1 MRQFY
6 VSGPLNANTL
16 ANGISLIWDGAR
28 EILRETL
35 SADVFSRQIDPLRP
49 LELSAVGLVLEVP
62 ATISVETLAKSF
74 QGLIEHAV
82 ERAAG
87 RSLEVKLVQERASET
102 SERRRPPPSIQMI
115 DLSPRYTFEAFVV
128 GGNSQFAHSAARA
141 VADAPGKTL
150 FNPLLIYGG
159 SGLGKT
165 HLLQAI
171 GHRIRA
177 QSPGI
182 RVRFIPTEFFKNE
195 YITAV
200 QRNQI
205 NEFSR
210 WYREEV
216 DVLLMDDIQS
226 LVAREALQEEFF
238 HLFNAFHQ
246 SNRQIVMTSDCPP
259 GELRGL
265 EDRLISRFQWGLSV
279 DIQPPDRD
287 TREAILRNKAIEEN
301 LDLSD
306 DIIAYIA
313 EAVTTNI
320 REMEG
325 IIRRLI
331 VEAMGGEI
339 NIELAQRVVSAL
351 TQRPASKR
359 IRVSDVLTTIS
370 EFYQVDVESLLK
382 EGRGTK
388 DVAKARQIAMYLAK
402 QLTDLSLK
410 AIGTHFG
417 NRDHSTVIHALRI
430 TEKAMTEAP
439 AFRQEIEQLLKTL
452 R

>member
-1 MRQFY
+1 MTR
-6 VSGPLNANTL
+6 
-16 ANGISLIWDGAR
+16 IWEEAKGFLR
-28 EILRETL
+28 EIL
-35 SADVFSRQIDPLRP
+35 SAEIFAQQILPLRP
-49 LELSAVGLVLEVP
+49 LELSAVELVLEVP
-62 ATISVETLAKSF
+62 GSIGLEALKRSF
-74 QGLIEHAV
+74 QGLMEHAL
-82 ERAAG
+82 ERAAL
-87 RSLEVKLVQERASET
+87 RSLQVKLVQARASEV
-102 SERRRPPPSIQMI
+102 SESRRPPQSIQTI
-115 DLSPRYTFEAFVV
+115 DLSPRYTFDTFVV

-171 GHRIRA
+171 GHRIRSH
-177 QSPGI
+177 SPGI

-265 EDRLISRFQWGLSV
+265 EDRLVSRFQWGLSV

-339 NIELAQRVVSAL
+339 TVELAQRVVSAL
-351 TQRPASKR
+351 TNRPASKR
-359 IRVSDVLTTIS
+359 IRVSDVLTSVS
-370 EFYQVDVESLLK
+370 EFYQVDVESLLR

-417 NRDHSTVIHALRI
+417 NRDHSTVIHAIRM
-430 TEKAMTEAP
+430 TEKSMQEAQS
-439 AFRQEIEQLLKTL
+439 FRQEIEQLLKAL

>member
-1 MRQFY
+1 
-6 VSGPLNANTL
+6 LNSALHAND
-16 ANGISLIWDGAR
+16 ISRIWDEAKGFLR
-28 EILRETL
+28 EIL
-35 SADVFSRQIDPLRP
+35 SADIFARQIEPLRP
-49 LELSAVGLVLEVP
+49 LELSAVELVLEVP
-62 ATISVETLAKSF
+62 GHLGVEALKKSF
-74 QGLIEHAV
+74 HGLLEHAL
-82 ERAAG
+82 ERAAL
-87 RSLEVKLVQERASET
+87 RSLQVKLVQARAAEQSE
-102 SERRRPPPSIQMI
+102 SRRPPQSIQTI
-115 DLSPRYTFEAFVV
+115 DLSPRYTFETFVV

-171 GHRIRA
+171 GHRIRSH
-177 QSPGI
+177 SPGI

-265 EDRLISRFQWGLSV
+265 EDRLVSRFQWGLSV

-339 NIELAQRVVSAL
+339 TVELAQRVVSAL
-351 TQRPASKR
+351 TNRPASKR
-359 IRVSDVLTTIS
+359 IRVSDVLTSVS
-370 EFYQVDVESLLK
+370 EFYQVDVDSLLR

-417 NRDHSTVIHALRI
+417 NRDHSTVIHAIRM
-430 TEKAMTEAP
+430 TEKSMQDAQS
-439 AFRQEIEQLLKTL
+439 FRQEIEQLLKAL

>member
-1 MRQFY
+1 MFPQS
-6 VSGPLNANTL
+6 VNSSPSVND
-16 ANGISLIWDGAR
+16 ISRIWESAKGFLR
-28 EILRETL
+28 EIL
-35 SADVFSRQIDPLRP
+35 SVDVFTRQIAPLTP
-49 LELSAVGLVLEVP
+49 LEMTAVELVLEVP
-62 ATISVETLAKSF
+62 PQLPVEALKRSF
-74 QGLIEHAV
+74 QGLLEHAV
-82 ERAAG
+82 ERASG
-87 RSLEVKLVQERASET
+87 RSLEVKFAQARGGET
-102 SERRRPPPSIQMI
+102 AQRRLPPSIQMI
-115 DLSPRYTFEAFVV
+115 ELSPRYTFDAFVV

-265 EDRLISRFQWGLSV
+265 EDRLVSRFQWGLSV

-287 TREAILRNKAIEEN
+287 TREAILRNKAIEEK

-306 DIIAYIA
+306 DIIEYIA

-331 VEAMGGEI
+331 VEAMGGDI
-339 NIELAQRVVSAL
+339 TVELAHRVVSAL

-359 IRVSDVLTTIS
+359 IRVTDVLTTVS
-370 EFYQVDVESLLK
+370 QFYQVDVESLMR

-417 NRDHSTVIHALRI
+417 NRDHSTVIHAIRI
-430 TEKAMTEAP
+430 TEKSMQEALV
-439 AFRQEIEQLLKTL
+439 FRQEIEQLLKTL

>member
-1 MRQFY
+1 MF
-6 VSGPLNANTL
+6 SLPLNFDTRTDDPSRVWNGALTFLQGILSGEVL
-16 ANGISLIWDGAR
+16 AGQIRPLRPASFSDDGLVLNVPAGISLDM
-28 EILRETL
+28 LRN
-35 SADVFSRQIDPLRP
+35 
-49 LELSAVGLVLEVP
+49 
-62 ATISVETLAKSF
+62 F
-74 QGLIEHAV
+74 QGLLDDAV
-82 ERAAG
+82 KRAAG
-87 RSLEVKLVQERASET
+87 RAVPVKLVPESAPLPAVP
-102 SERRRPPPSIQMI
+102 ERRPLPPGIETVE
-115 DLSPRYTFEAFVV
+115 LSPRYTFESFVV

-141 VADAPGKTL
+141 VADAPGKTP

-171 GHRIRA
+171 GHRIRSQA
-177 QSPGI
+177 PKV
-182 RVRFIPTEFFKNE
+182 RVRFVPTEFFKNE

-200 QRNQI
+200 QNNRI

-210 WYREEV
+210 WYRDEV

-226 LVAREALQEEFF
+226 LIGREALQEEFF

-265 EDRLISRFQWGLSV
+265 EDRLVSRFQWGLSV

-287 TREAILRNKAIEEN
+287 TREAILRNKAQEEH
-301 LDLSD
+301 LELAD
-306 DIIAYIA
+306 DIITYIA

-331 VEAMGGEI
+331 VEAMGREI
-339 NIELAQRVVSAL
+339 DIELAQRVVSAL
-351 TQRPASKR
+351 TQRPASR
-359 IRVSDVLTTIS
+359 HIHVSDVLTTVS
-370 EFYQVDVESLLK
+370 QFYQVEVDSLLR

-388 DVAKARQIAMYLAK
+388 DVSKARQIAMYLTK

-410 AIGTHFG
+410 AIGAHFG
-417 NRDHSTVIHALRI
+417 NRDHSTVIHAIRI
-430 TEKAMTEAP
+430 TEKSMEENSS
-439 AFRQEIEQLLKTL
+439 FRQEIVQLLKTL

>member
-1 MRQFY
+1 MTR
-6 VSGPLNANTL
+6 
-16 ANGISLIWDGAR
+16 IWEEAKGFLR
-28 EILRETL
+28 EIL
-35 SADVFSRQIDPLRP
+35 SAEIFAQQIQPLRP
-49 LELSAVGLVLEVP
+49 LELSAVELVLEVP
-62 ATISVETLAKSF
+62 GTIAVEALKRSF
-74 QGLIEHAV
+74 QGLMEHAL
-82 ERAAG
+82 ERAAL
-87 RSLEVKLVQERASET
+87 RSLQVKLVQARASEI
-102 SERRRPPPSIQMI
+102 SESRRPPQSIQTI
-115 DLSPRYTFEAFVV
+115 DLSPRYTFDTFVV

-171 GHRIRA
+171 GHRIRSH
-177 QSPGI
+177 SPGI

-265 EDRLISRFQWGLSV
+265 EDRLVSRFQWGLSV

-339 NIELAQRVVSAL
+339 TVELAQRVVSAL
-351 TQRPASKR
+351 TNRPASKR
-359 IRVSDVLTTIS
+359 IRVSDVLTSVS
-370 EFYQVDVESLLK
+370 EFYQVDVESLLR

-417 NRDHSTVIHALRI
+417 NRDHSTVIHAIRM
-430 TEKAMTEAP
+430 TEKSMQEAQS
-439 AFRQEIEQLLKTL
+439 FRQEIEQLLKAL